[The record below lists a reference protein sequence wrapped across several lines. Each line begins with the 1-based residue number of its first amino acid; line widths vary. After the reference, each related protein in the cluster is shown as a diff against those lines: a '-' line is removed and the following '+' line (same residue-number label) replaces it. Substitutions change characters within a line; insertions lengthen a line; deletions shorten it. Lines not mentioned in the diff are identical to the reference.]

1 MCHDLSKTY
10 NVRLICLNKFQTRY
24 DLHPRPPYDNTQTI
38 PPTVGTHPRCVRR
51 EATGDFYPT
60 YFRFRSDINTLR
72 SPWNFGRTWGTSLR
86 QTRYRH
92 TFFDFSQRHYD
103 TINPLYNIPTSPY
116 DNTQTIPPNVGT
128 HPRCV
133 RQRATGGFH
142 PTYFRFRSDSNAL
155 QPPWIFGR
163 TWGASLRLT
172 QHCRLSILH
181 SDITARQ
188 HLGCVHRGAT
198 GGFSPTYFRFRSDI
212 KKASKD
218 FSFEALRGR

>member
-92 TFFDFSQRHYD
+92 PFFNFILRHHL
-103 TINPLYNIPTSPY
+103 TTTHKQSPT
-116 DNTQTIPPNVGT
+116 VGT
-128 HPRCV
+128 HPRSV
-133 RQRATGGFH
+133 RRRPTGDFR
-142 PTYFRFRSDSNAL
+142 PTYFLSRSDINAL
-155 QPPWIFGR
+155 RSPWNFGR
-163 TWGASLRLT
+163 TLGTSLRLT
-172 QHCRLSILH
+172 LHCKFSILH

-188 HLGCVHRGAT
+188 RHKPFPNRRDTPQVCPPRGNRRFPHDIFPLPF
-198 GGFSPTYFRFRSDI
+198 GHKKRGHIFRYILF
-212 KKASKD
+212 
-218 FSFEALRGR
+218 